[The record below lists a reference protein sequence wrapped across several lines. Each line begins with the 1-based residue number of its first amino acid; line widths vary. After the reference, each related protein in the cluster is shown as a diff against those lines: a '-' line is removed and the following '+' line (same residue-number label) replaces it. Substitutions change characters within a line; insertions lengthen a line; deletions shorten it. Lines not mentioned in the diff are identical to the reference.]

1 VIGKRAYRRET
12 GERLRKRSDS
22 EERSHLMAEEEGEKP
37 DKKEKKRTTIDDW
50 MVRISF
56 AEAGEPDM
64 GFKAT
69 GLDILRKTKLALEKI
84 MVVRSEKASQET
96 GARKGQEV
104 TREPAA
110 GEKLQV
116 MILDDEPIVGKRL
129 QPTLTKAGFEVEV
142 FLDPAEAL
150 ARLGEKE
157 FDIVVTDL
165 RMEGMDGIHI
175 LEHVMEHC
183 QHTRVILITGYAT
196 VEVARE
202 ALVKG
207 AFDFIAKPFKPRE
220 LTAVVNK
227 AALSL
232 GHKPVVE

>member
-1 VIGKRAYRRET
+1 M
-12 GERLRKRSDS
+12 S
-22 EERSHLMAEEEGEKP
+22 EEGKEKRTKSEEDD
-37 DKKEKKRTTIDDW
+37 DKKTTISDW

-69 GLDILRKTKLALEKI
+69 GLDIVRKTKLALEKI
-84 MVVRSEKASQET
+84 MVVRSEKGSG
-96 GARKGQEV
+96 GAEQK
-104 TREPAA
+104 A
-110 GEKLQV
+110 GSSVQKLQV

-129 QPTLTKAGFEVEV
+129 KPTLEKAGFEVE
-142 FLDPAEAL
+142 FFENPSEAL
-150 ARLGEKE
+150 TRLGEKE

-165 RMEGMDGIHI
+165 RMEEVDGIRV
-175 LEHVMEHC
+175 LEHIME
-183 QHTRVILITGYAT
+183 QGKNTRVILITGYAT

-207 AFDFIAKPFKPRE
+207 AFDFIAKPFKPKE

-232 GHKPVVE
+232 GHKPLIG

>member
-1 VIGKRAYRRET
+1 
-12 GERLRKRSDS
+12 
-22 EERSHLMAEEEGEKP
+22 MAEEEG
-37 DKKEKKRTTIDDW
+37 KKTGKEEKKRTTIDDW

-56 AEAGEPDM
+56 AEAGEADL
-64 GFKAT
+64 GFKET
-69 GLDILRKTKLALEKI
+69 GLDIIRKTKLALEKI
-84 MVVRSEKASQET
+84 MVVRSEKASREPEV
-96 GARKGQEV
+96 RKEQKV

-129 QPTLTKAGFEVEV
+129 KPPLTKSGFEVEV
-142 FLDPAEAL
+142 FLDPTEAL

-165 RMEGMDGIHI
+165 RMEGVDGIHI
-175 LEHVMEHC
+175 LEHIMENC
-183 QHTRVILITGYAT
+183 EHTRVILITGYAT

-207 AFDFIAKPFKPRE
+207 AFDFIAKPFKPKE

-232 GHKPVVE
+232 GHLPVKE

>member
-1 VIGKRAYRRET
+1 MGDEENAKKPK
-12 GERLRKRSDS
+12 GEED
-22 EERSHLMAEEEGEKP
+22 
-37 DKKEKKRTTIDDW
+37 DEKKTTISDW

-69 GLDILRKTKLALEKI
+69 GLDIVRKTKLALEKI
-84 MVVRSEKASQET
+84 MVVRSEKSSAG
-96 GARKGQEV
+96 GARDGA
-104 TREPAA
+104 PAA
-110 GEKLQV
+110 EKLQV

-129 QPTLTKAGFEVEV
+129 KPTLTKAGFEVE
-142 FLDPAEAL
+142 FFENPREAL
-150 ARLGEKE
+150 SRLAEKQ

-165 RMEGMDGIHI
+165 RMEEVDGIHV
-175 LEHVMEHC
+175 LEHIME
-183 QHTRVILITGYAT
+183 QHENIRVILITGYAT

-207 AFDFIAKPFKPRE
+207 AFDFIAKPFKPKE

-232 GHKPVVE
+232 GHKPLVD

>member
-1 VIGKRAYRRET
+1 M
-12 GERLRKRSDS
+12 S
-22 EERSHLMAEEEGEKP
+22 EKDEEKIT
-37 DKKEKKRTTIDDW
+37 KIDDW

-69 GLDILRKTKLALEKI
+69 GLNPLRRAQFALEKI
-84 MVVRSEKASQET
+84 MVVRSEKESAVMAEQRKD
-96 GARKGQEV
+96 GAMTEEHEGKKQ
-104 TREPAA
+104 PAD
-110 GEKLQV
+110 GKLHV

-129 QPTLTKAGFEVEV
+129 SPALTKAGFEVEV
-142 FLDPAEAL
+142 FMNPTEAL
-150 ARLGEKE
+150 NRLGEKE

-165 RMEGMDGIHI
+165 RMEEVDGIQV
-175 LEHVMEHC
+175 LEHIMEKC
-183 QHTRVILITGYAT
+183 KNTRVILITGYAT

-207 AFDFIAKPFKPRE
+207 AFDFIAKPFKPKE
-220 LTAVVNK
+220 LRAVINK

-232 GHKPVVE
+232 GHKAIT